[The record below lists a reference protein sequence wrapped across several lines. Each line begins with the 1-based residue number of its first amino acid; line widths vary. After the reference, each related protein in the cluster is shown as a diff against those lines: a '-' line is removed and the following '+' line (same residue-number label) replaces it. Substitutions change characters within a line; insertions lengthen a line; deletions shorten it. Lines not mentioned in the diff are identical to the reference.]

1 MDMNLQEGSNS
12 HAQVDVYHVEMLGA
26 AGAGKQSLVSQFRT
40 SDCINA
46 YDGPGKVENK
56 YKQTSTETI
65 LDVVGNKKDETLNI
79 ARENRILIMMMVVGL
94 PHLGQT

>member
-79 ARENRILIMMMVVGL
+79 E
-94 PHLGQT
+94 HC